1 MALVAVGEVLDI
13 LGVMEETEKAI
24 ADLYGRFGRT
34 WPDEETLWLNMAG
47 EEVGHVEI
55 IGRLKALIAA
65 APDNFQLNRPFNV
78 TALRTFLEGI
88 ERQKERLE
96 KGLLTPERA
105 LTVARDLEAS
115 LIEKA
120 YHEIVK
126 TKDLTYLN
134 LVRQI
139 VAETY
144 RHRSA
149 IEQKIREVGI
159 RPEPPGQ

>member
-1 MALVAVGEVLDI
+1 
-13 LGVMEETEKAI
+13 
-24 ADLYGRFGRT
+24 
-34 WPDEETLWLNMAG
+34 
-47 EEVGHVEI
+47 
-55 IGRLKALIAA
+55 
-65 APDNFQLNRPFNV
+65 
-78 TALRTFLEGI
+78 
-88 ERQKERLE
+88 
-96 KGLLTPERA
+96 
-105 LTVARDLEAS
+105 VARDLEAS

-149 IEQKIREVGI
+149 IEQKIREAGI